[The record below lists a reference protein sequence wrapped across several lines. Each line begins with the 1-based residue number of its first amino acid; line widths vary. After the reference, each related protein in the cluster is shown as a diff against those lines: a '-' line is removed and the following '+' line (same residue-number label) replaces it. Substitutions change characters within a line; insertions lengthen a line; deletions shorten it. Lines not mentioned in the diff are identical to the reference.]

1 MALFAPS
8 ESPAV
13 VVKEVDLT
21 GIVPNVQSSTGAYVG
36 RFRWGP
42 SGEARLISNEAGL
55 VETYTAPDNAHSI
68 DYHGASAFLQYSN
81 SLQVVR
87 MHNGAN
93 NAHSGD
99 SASLAIAI
107 GNETDFDAQLAA
119 LDSDNVG
126 YIGKY
131 PGELGN
137 SLKLETFAADASGS
151 TSTFA
156 SWPFQSFFDR
166 APGTSATATADTA
179 THDEVHVAVVDED
192 GKFSGTKG
200 TVLEVDGGRCI

>member
-42 SGEARLISNEAGL
+42 VGETRLISNEAGL
-55 VETYTAPDNAHSI
+55 VEAYTAPDNAHSI
-68 DYHGASAFLQYSN
+68 DYHGASYFLNYSN

-93 NAHSGD
+93 NSHSGD
-99 SASLAIAI
+99 SATLAVAI

-119 LDSDNVG
+119 LDSDNIG

-131 PGELGN
+131 PGEVYLHQH
-137 SLKLETFAADASGS
+137 SCLAKKT
-151 TSTFA
+151 
-156 SWPFQSFFDR
+156 P
-166 APGTSATATADTA
+166 
-179 THDEVHVAVVDED
+179 
-192 GKFSGTKG
+192 
-200 TVLEVDGGRCI
+200 